1 MPVGNT
7 FCIVKGFTDK
17 STEFKG
23 VETSI
28 TRREKKVGRNWPFWS
43 LRTAFFDETQL
54 DEVYTHLKFAP
65 NHLIYYPRVRLYK
78 FNNFGR
84 NVLFNVVGYGNTVI
98 AQIIKFH
105 GSFNRLN

>member
-7 FCIVKGFTDK
+7 FCIVKGFDK

-28 TRREKKVGRNWPFWS
+28 TRREKKAGRNRPLWS

-54 DEVYTHLKFAP
+54 YEVYKPLKKVY
-65 NHLIYYPRVRLYK
+65 LI
-78 FNNFGR
+78 
-84 NVLFNVVGYGNTVI
+84 
-98 AQIIKFH
+98 
-105 GSFNRLN
+105 